1 MNALKPSP
9 IKIVDAPLSGRDLY
23 TIGIGPS
30 SSHTVGPMK
39 ANDEQ
44 WHFMVILRLAAYC
57 ATCFLSLTGSVLMR
71 WR

>member
-1 MNALKPSP
+1 MNALKPNP

-44 WHFMVILRLAAYC
+44 
-57 ATCFLSLTGSVLMR
+57 
-71 WR
+71 